1 MYVYSKHK
9 IYWSRIIEAVLPGTT
24 AFRTK
29 SPPSSTLK
37 DFASLEIFGF
47 SRFTLVSTLTS
58 TALKHEKRCNTF
70 ESWEKLVLRVALLCL
85 TAAAR
90 RLQCVRSGIIRST
103 VVYREC
109 ELGFVA
115 VAVNA
120 NSFVLQRKCIDE
132 TMLRHFFRVQI
143 FLQLLENLFRS
154 QFLSI
159 LQVNHIAVGQTLKA
173 RKFDKSVVIQWSL
186 KCYR

>member
-9 IYWSRIIEAVLPGTT
+9 IYRSRIIEAVLPGTT

-70 ESWEKLVLRVALLCL
+70 ENWKKLEPRVALLCL
-85 TAAAR
+85 TAATS

-120 NSFVLQRKCIDE
+120 NSFVLQRKCIYE
-132 TMLRHFFRVQI
+132 TMLRHFFRVQ
-143 FLQLLENLFRS
+143 FFCSFWKTFFGLNF
-154 QFLSI
+154 FPFF
-159 LQVNHIAVGQTLKA
+159 K
-173 RKFDKSVVIQWSL
+173 
-186 KCYR
+186 